1 MKLTV
6 KLFAMV
12 RELIGFD
19 EITLTLPAGNPTVEN
34 LRSSLLE
41 EYPGVESL
49 LPFCQVAVN
58 HEIAIDTQLLQPNDE
73 IAILPPFSGG

>member
-6 KLFAMV
+6 KLFAML
-12 RELIGFD
+12 RESIGFD
-19 EITLTLPAGNPTVEN
+19 EITLTVPTSNPTVED

-41 EYPGVESL
+41 QHPGIGSL

-58 HEIAIDTQLLQPNDE
+58 HEIATDSQTLQPTDE